1 MNTMKIGNLENSRFC
16 IVVEQVSM
24 LSQTHECYYLAR
36 NRNNLK
42 ESFFIK
48 SNGDIVTIDR
58 RNIIHIKDMNLF
70 QKIKFILKYI
80 KNLYK

>member
-1 MNTMKIGNLENSRFC
+1 MKIGNLEYIRFC
-16 IVVEQVSM
+16 IVIEQVSM
-24 LSQTHECYYLAR
+24 LSVKHECFYLAR

-58 RNIIHIKDMNLF
+58 RNIIKIEEMTFL
-70 QKIKFILKYI
+70 QKIKFKLKYI
-80 KNLYK
+80 KYLFQ